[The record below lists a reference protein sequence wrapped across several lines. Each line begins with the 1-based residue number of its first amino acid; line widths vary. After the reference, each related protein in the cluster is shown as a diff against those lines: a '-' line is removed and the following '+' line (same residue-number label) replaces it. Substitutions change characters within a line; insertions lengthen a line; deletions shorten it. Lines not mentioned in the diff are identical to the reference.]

1 MEFLSEVLT
10 ELDMTRKEDVS
21 QNLKLNRI
29 MKNTRDLEKILRSIQ
44 ENMNPFNEASNKL
57 MAVEMVRDLFES
69 IIFLNLQRKIDIAA
83 VFVISTYI
91 YTTIA

>member
-1 MEFLSEVLT
+1 MEFLSEVLA

-21 QNLKLNRI
+21 QNLKPNRI
-29 MKNTRDLEKILRSIQ
+29 MKNTRDLVKILRSIQ
-44 ENMNPFNEASNKL
+44 ENMDPFSEASNKL

>member
-21 QNLKLNRI
+21 QNLKPNRI

-44 ENMNPFNEASNKL
+44 ENMDPFSEASNKL

-69 IIFLNLQRKIDIAA
+69 ILFLNLQRKIDIAA

>member
-21 QNLKLNRI
+21 QNLKPNRI
-29 MKNTRDLEKILRSIQ
+29 MKNTRDLVKILRSIQ
-44 ENMNPFNEASNKL
+44 ENMDPFSEASNKL

-69 IIFLNLQRKIDIAA
+69 ILFLNLQRKIDIAA

>member
-21 QNLKLNRI
+21 QDLKPNRI

-69 IIFLNLQRKIDIAA
+69 IIFLNLQRKTDIAA

>member
-1 MEFLSEVLT
+1 MEFLSEVLA

-21 QNLKLNRI
+21 QNLKPNRI
-29 MKNTRDLEKILRSIQ
+29 MKNTRDLVKILRSIQ
-44 ENMNPFNEASNKL
+44 ENMDPFSEASNKL

-69 IIFLNLQRKIDIAA
+69 ILFLNLQRKIDIAA

>member
-21 QNLKLNRI
+21 QNLKPNRI

-44 ENMNPFNEASNKL
+44 ENMDPFSEASNKL

>member
-21 QNLKLNRI
+21 QDLKPNRI

>member
-21 QNLKLNRI
+21 QDLKPNRI

-44 ENMNPFNEASNKL
+44 ENMDPFSEASNKL

-69 IIFLNLQRKIDIAA
+69 ILFLNLQRKIDIAA

>member
-44 ENMNPFNEASNKL
+44 ENMDPFSEASNKL

-69 IIFLNLQRKIDIAA
+69 ILFLNLQRKIDIAA

>member
-21 QNLKLNRI
+21 QNLKPNRI

-44 ENMNPFNEASNKL
+44 ENMDPFSEASNKL
-57 MAVEMVRDLFES
+57 MAVEMVRYLFES
-69 IIFLNLQRKIDIAA
+69 ILFLNLQRKIDIAA

>member
-21 QNLKLNRI
+21 QDLKPNRI

-69 IIFLNLQRKIDIAA
+69 ILFWNLQRKIDIAA

-91 YTTIA
+91 YTAIA

>member
-21 QNLKLNRI
+21 QDLKPNRI

-44 ENMNPFNEASNKL
+44 ENMDPFSEASNKL

-69 IIFLNLQRKIDIAA
+69 ILFLNLQRKIDIAA

-91 YTTIA
+91 YTAIA

>member
-21 QNLKLNRI
+21 QDLKPNRI

-69 IIFLNLQRKIDIAA
+69 ILFLNLQRKIDIAA

>member
-21 QNLKLNRI
+21 QNLKPNRI

-69 IIFLNLQRKIDIAA
+69 ILFLNLQRKIDIAA

>member
-21 QNLKLNRI
+21 QDLKPNRI

-44 ENMNPFNEASNKL
+44 ENMDPFSEASNKL
-57 MAVEMVRDLFES
+57 MAVDMVRDLFES
-69 IIFLNLQRKIDIAA
+69 ILFLNLQRKIDIAA

>member
-1 MEFLSEVLT
+1 
-10 ELDMTRKEDVS
+10 MTRKEDVS
-21 QNLKLNRI
+21 QDLKPNRI

>member
-1 MEFLSEVLT
+1 MEFLSEVLI

-21 QNLKLNRI
+21 QNLKPNRI

-44 ENMNPFNEASNKL
+44 ENMDPFSEASNKL

-69 IIFLNLQRKIDIAA
+69 ILFLNLQRKIDIAA

-91 YTTIA
+91 YTAIA

>member
-21 QNLKLNRI
+21 QNLKPNRI

-44 ENMNPFNEASNKL
+44 ENMDPFSEASNKL

-69 IIFLNLQRKIDIAA
+69 ILFWNLQRKIDIAA

-91 YTTIA
+91 YTAIA

>member
-1 MEFLSEVLT
+1 MEFLSEVLA

-21 QNLKLNRI
+21 QNLKPNRI

-44 ENMNPFNEASNKL
+44 ENMDPFSEASNKL

-69 IIFLNLQRKIDIAA
+69 ILFLNLQRKIDIAA

>member
-21 QNLKLNRI
+21 QNLKPNRI

-44 ENMNPFNEASNKL
+44 ENMDPFSEASNKL

-69 IIFLNLQRKIDIAA
+69 ILFWNLQRKIDIAA

>member
-21 QNLKLNRI
+21 QNLKPNRI

-44 ENMNPFNEASNKL
+44 ENMDPFSEASNKL
-57 MAVEMVRDLFES
+57 MGVEMVRDLFES
-69 IIFLNLQRKIDIAA
+69 ILFLNLQRKIDIAA

>member
-21 QNLKLNRI
+21 QNLKPNRI

-44 ENMNPFNEASNKL
+44 ENMDPFSEASNKL

-69 IIFLNLQRKIDIAA
+69 ILFLNLQRKIDIAA

-91 YTTIA
+91 YTAIA

>member
-21 QNLKLNRI
+21 QNLKPNRI
-29 MKNTRDLEKILRSIQ
+29 MKNTRDLVKILRSIQ
-44 ENMNPFNEASNKL
+44 ENMDPFSEASNKL

-69 IIFLNLQRKIDIAA
+69 ILFWNLQRKIDIAA

>member
-1 MEFLSEVLT
+1 
-10 ELDMTRKEDVS
+10 MTRKEDVS
-21 QNLKLNRI
+21 QDLKPNRI

-91 YTTIA
+91 YTAIA

>member
-21 QNLKLNRI
+21 QDLKPNRI

-83 VFVISTYI
+83 VFVISTYF
-91 YTTIA
+91 YTAIA

>member
-21 QNLKLNRI
+21 QNLKPNRI

>member
-21 QNLKLNRI
+21 QNLKPNRI

-69 IIFLNLQRKIDIAA
+69 ILFLNLQRKIDIAA

-91 YTTIA
+91 YTAIA

>member
-21 QNLKLNRI
+21 QDLKPNRI

-44 ENMNPFNEASNKL
+44 ENMDPFSEASNKL

>member
-44 ENMNPFNEASNKL
+44 ENMDPFSEASNKL

>member
-21 QNLKLNRI
+21 QDLKPNRI

-44 ENMNPFNEASNKL
+44 ENMNSFNEASNKL

>member
-1 MEFLSEVLT
+1 
-10 ELDMTRKEDVS
+10 MTRKEDVS
-21 QNLKLNRI
+21 QNLKPNRI
-29 MKNTRDLEKILRSIQ
+29 MKNTRDLVKILRSIQ
-44 ENMNPFNEASNKL
+44 ENMDPFSEASNKL

-69 IIFLNLQRKIDIAA
+69 ILFLNLQRKIDIAA

>member
-1 MEFLSEVLT
+1 MEFLSEVLA

-21 QNLKLNRI
+21 QNLKPNRI

-44 ENMNPFNEASNKL
+44 ENMDPFSEASNKL

-69 IIFLNLQRKIDIAA
+69 ILFWNLQRKIDIAA

>member
-21 QNLKLNRI
+21 QDLKPNRI

-44 ENMNPFNEASNKL
+44 ENMDPFSEASSKL

-69 IIFLNLQRKIDIAA
+69 ILFLNLQRKIDIAA